1 MKKNILALAIG
12 SVLSAG
18 VQADI
23 SNIIITEAVDNK
35 ADFNSRALEITNT
48 GSDAYTFP
56 ITIELSKQSN
66 GKTWYSL
73 ARSDGE
79 SAVKDLTLQAG
90 ETAVIYN
97 VNASAELVST
107 ITANGGIAITGDSY
121 INGTGDDAYAVRDIT
136 DPANPI
142 VLDAVGIIDDT
153 VTDWG
158 KDSTLSRKLVDGNMP
173 TQNGG
178 VFDINNWDVDK
189 TGAFTGLGA
198 KPGQTPVEP
207 DPPAPSACTTDPQTT
222 IAEVQG
228 PGNFSPLIT
237 SGYESTET
245 FNVQGIVTAVTT
257 VPTKGF
263 YLAEISPD
271 GLPETS
277 DGVFVSSSSAT
288 TDMVGKTVCVT
299 SKVKENY
306 GLTQLTASTWDEVDP
321 NSSVPAAVDL
331 EMIPEDAGS
340 FQKTLERH
348 EGMLVNLPKDINSSE
363 AGNQD
368 MRVSKTIGFNFDSF
382 RNNMVFS
389 YNRPNMQP
397 NQDYVAGSAESKEY
411 ADQNDDYR
419 LIVES
424 SVKAADGRLPYYP
437 TFHTDAEKNYIRID
451 DGVTGMEGVL
461 AYGYG
466 NFSLVVTNI
475 VDNSNFKHNTDRRNS
490 PELSTST
497 SDDSFAIKVGTQNLL
512 NLFNSPFGGATNN
525 HGDNRGA
532 DDLAEYERQKEKIV
546 SAIRGLDAD
555 VVGLMEIEN
564 NGFGDTG
571 AIAELVA
578 AINVNYDDDDPKDED
593 SKYSISNRY
602 VFIGYDKNGDAV
614 LDDLDSLGTDAIT
627 TGMLY
632 RPAKVSLESTKV
644 IPMPQQHAPVIVNDN
659 NVVVKDKN
667 GAILESG
674 DNYQRDTLA
683 ATFIVNQTGKRLTVA
698 VNHLKSKGS
707 TCFEEW
713 DGVDFGT
720 SETWDKDPQ
729 DTDFQGSC
737 ENFRVAAAVQ
747 LGSELA
753 KIGGDSIIVG
763 DMNSYALE
771 DPMLVLTSNE
781 TGKTLTTARDTF
793 IGKKPQF
800 NSAGNPVNI
809 TTTYGYVNAVTKM
822 DKVHNKSSWSY
833 SYNDEIG
840 SLDHVLISP
849 SLESRLIDATDWHIN
864 AAESGLYDYN
874 INYKGDTGAQD
885 FYEASPF
892 RSSDH
897 DSAIISLSYKHGETD
912 GQPVHLTIKSSLI
925 DVPYSIPAAA
935 GAQKGDIATITLTPL
950 NSDDNVDM
958 SKVVFPRIALTK
970 DAQALVELEVFGLDA
985 SLYQANM
992 TLTRDDSVV
1001 AGSQV
1006 SMNVD
1011 VAKRDSLTPEIVVT
1025 PYDGSGGS
1033 FSIFGVLSLLGL
1045 GFLRRKAK

>member
-18 VQADI
+18 VQADV

-35 ADFNSRALEITNT
+35 ADYNNRALEITNT
-48 GSDAYTFP
+48 GADAYTFP
-56 ITIELSKQSN
+56 ATVELGKQVNGGTWYTLSGTEGLTIDA
-66 GKTWYSL
+66 GKT
-73 ARSDGE
+73 
-79 SAVKDLTLQAG
+79 AVLYG
-90 ETAVIYN
+90 P
-97 VNASAELVST
+97 NATAELIAT
-107 ITANGGIAITGDSY
+107 ITANGGMAIKSDSQL
-121 INGTGDDAYAVRDIT
+121 NGTGNDAYVIRDVT

-142 VLDAVGIIDDT
+142 ILDAVGVIDSSS
-153 VTDWG
+153 DWG
-158 KDSTLSRKLVDGNMP
+158 KDSTLSRKLAGGNMP

-178 VFDINNWDVDK
+178 AFDISNWDVDT
-189 TGAFTGLGA
+189 TGGFEGLGA
-198 KPGQTPVEP
+198 KPGQDPV
-207 DPPAPSACTTDPQTT
+207 DPPAPEPSACTTDPQTT

-237 SGYESTET
+237 SGYESTEA

-271 GLPETS
+271 GDPATS
-277 DGVFVSSSSAT
+277 DGIFVSSSSAK
-288 TDMVGKTVCVT
+288 TDMIGKTVCVT

-306 GLTQLTASTWDEVDP
+306 GLTQLTASKWDEVDP

-340 FQKTLERH
+340 FQNTLERH
-348 EGMLVNLPKDINSSE
+348 EGMLVNLPQDIDPNE

-389 YNRPNMQP
+389 YKRPNMQP

-411 ADQNDDYR
+411 AEQNNDYR

-424 SVKAADGRLPYYP
+424 SEKAADGRLPYYP
-437 TFHTDAEKNYIRID
+437 TFHTDAENTYIRID

-461 AYGYG
+461 TYGYG
-466 NFSLVVTNI
+466 DFSFVVTNE
-475 VDNSNFKHNTDRRNS
+475 VDKSNFKHNTDRRDS
-490 PELSTST
+490 PDLSTST
-497 SDDSFAIKVGTQNLL
+497 TDDSFAIKVGTQNLL
-512 NLFNSPFGGATNN
+512 NLFNSPFGGAANQ

-532 DDLAEYERQKEKIV
+532 DDIAEYERQKEKIV

-571 AIAELVA
+571 AISELVA

-602 VFIGYDKNGDAV
+602 VFIGYDKNGDMI
-614 LDDLDSLGTDAIT
+614 LDDQDSLGTDAIS
-627 TGMLY
+627 TGILY
-632 RPAKVSLESTKV
+632 RPSKVSLESTKV
-644 IPMPQQHAPVIVNDN
+644 IPMPQQHAPAIVNDN

-667 GAILESG
+667 GAVLESG

-729 DTDFQGSC
+729 DADFQGSC

-747 LGSELA
+747 LGEELA

-771 DPMLVLTSNE
+771 DPMLVLTNNE

-809 TTTYGYVNAVTKM
+809 TKTYGYVNAVTKM
-822 DKVHNKSSWSY
+822 DKVHKKSSWSY

-840 SLDHVLISP
+840 SLDHVLVTP

-874 INYKGDTGAQD
+874 INYKGSTGATD

-912 GQPVHLTIKSSLI
+912 SQPVHLTIKSSLI

-935 GAQKGDIATITLTPL
+935 GAKQGDIATITLTPL

-958 SKVVFPRIALTK
+958 SKVVLPRVALTK
-970 DAQALVELEVFGLDA
+970 NGQALVELEVFGLDA

-992 TLTRDDSVV
+992 TLTRDDTVV
-1001 AGSQV
+1001 TGSQV
-1006 SMNVD
+1006 SMKVN